1 MSPLLV
7 RRCPRC
13 SNRENGRS
21 CHGTFPSSRGKR
33 FEAVRLFRL
42 FFFRFEPRFALV
54 GSNSFSLPGPFE
66 HSDSLDEMEDAG
78 EKEGSES
85 KCSPEIG
92 RVTRRSFAPSGTTLR
107 EVQDAAEN
115 TVTVSLQQRE
125 DHKNAA
131 ILQSHEDH
139 KNAAILQSQ
148 DTIEGTAQGNMGEY
162 KRYRSFRTTQYG
174 Q

>member
-1 MSPLLV
+1 
-7 RRCPRC
+7 
-13 SNRENGRS
+13 
-21 CHGTFPSSRGKR
+21 
-33 FEAVRLFRL
+33 
-42 FFFRFEPRFALV
+42 
-54 GSNSFSLPGPFE
+54 
-66 HSDSLDEMEDAG
+66 MEDAG

-131 ILQSHEDH
+131 ILQS
-139 KNAAILQSQ
+139 QY
-148 DTIEGTAQGNMGEY
+148 TIEGTAQGNMGEY